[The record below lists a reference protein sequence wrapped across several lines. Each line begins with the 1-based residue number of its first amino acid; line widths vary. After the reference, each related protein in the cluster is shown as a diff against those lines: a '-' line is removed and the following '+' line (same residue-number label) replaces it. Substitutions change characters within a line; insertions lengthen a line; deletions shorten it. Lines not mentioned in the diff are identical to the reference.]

1 MKKRQRTANFKRSF
15 SLATTL
21 NIIFCFTLFS
31 ILQFYVL
38 DDIFLF
44 ATKINLKN
52 VANEIIEIDFKSDD
66 YKLTLSDYEAN
77 NSIYIEIYSPKDNL
91 FYTSESNESIYQ
103 SPEEESS
110 SPKLSPRIMRILS
123 RTENEDGSYYELRQE
138 YFATAKYVVYGN
150 FLEPDIGIEL
160 YYSLDAIKDSAET
173 AAMVLSMILFLILIT
188 VPIAVSST
196 TKRYAVPL
204 RKIIDTTKRLANFDF
219 EADCPTFKYRDLNE
233 LSQSVNT
240 LSHNLHSTLSEL
252 ERRNKKL
259 ETDIETQRK
268 LEKVQRSFI
277 ANASHELKTPISIIQ
292 GYAEGMKFGIGCDS
306 TDEFCDIIIDE
317 AQKMNNLVVRLMEY
331 MQYNSETYR
340 ANYTVFDLHEFINEN
355 IESRKIQFS
364 EKGISVTVDIP
375 EKSFCYADTI
385 LVENVFNNYISNA
398 ISHADFEKKIII
410 SLKEF
415 GSCYRI
421 SVFNTGKPIPGTDIE
436 HIWDS
441 FYRADKSHSREEGR
455 FGLGLSIV
463 ATNQNIMG
471 QKYGVVNTK
480 DGPVFWF
487 DAKKNL

>member
-1 MKKRQRTANFKRSF
+1 MKKQQRAANFKRSF

-21 NIIFCFTLFS
+21 NIIFCFALFS

-44 ATKINLKN
+44 ATKINLKS
-52 VANEIIEIDFKSDD
+52 VADEIKVIDFKSDD
-66 YKLTLSDYEAN
+66 YKLTLSDFEASN
-77 NSIYIEIYSPKDNL
+77 NIYIEIYSPKDNL

-103 SPEEESS
+103 APEEDNSTPEL
-110 SPKLSPRIMRILS
+110 KPRIMRILS

-138 YFATAKYVVYGN
+138 YFATAKYVVYGD
-150 FLEPDIGIEL
+150 FLEENIGIEI
-160 YYSLDAIKDSAET
+160 YYSLDTIKDTAET
-173 AAMVLSMILFLILIT
+173 ASVVLSIILFFILIT
-188 VPIAVSST
+188 IPIAVAST

-204 RKIIDTTKRLANFDF
+204 RKIIDTTIRLANFDF
-219 EADCPTFKYRDLNE
+219 DADCPTFKYKDLNE
-233 LSQSVNT
+233 LSSSVNT
-240 LSHNLHSTLSEL
+240 LSHNLYSALSKL
-252 ERRNKKL
+252 ESKNKKL
-259 ETDIETQRK
+259 QTDIETQRK

-277 ANASHELKTPISIIQ
+277 ANVSHELKTPISIIQ
-292 GYAEGMKFGIGCDS
+292 GYAEGMKLGIGCDS

-355 IESRKIQFS
+355 IESRRIQFS
-364 EKGISVTVDIP
+364 EKGITVTVDVP
-375 EKSFCYADTI
+375 EKSFCYADSVLT
-385 LVENVFNNYISNA
+385 ENVLNNYVSNA
-398 ISHADFEKKIII
+398 ISHADFEKEIII

-415 GSCYRI
+415 GDCYRI
-421 SVFNTGKPIPGTDIE
+421 SVFNTGKAIPGTDIE

-441 FYRADKSHSREEGR
+441 FYRADKSHSREQGR

-463 ATNQNIMG
+463 ATSQNIMG
-471 QKYGVVNTK
+471 QKYGVANTN

-487 DAKKNL
+487 DVKKNS